1 MKTIIL
7 NFMFVFS
14 FVSFVQAQ
22 QIKPI
27 VSTQVNATLQ
37 KEKKAIVLD
46 VRTPGE
52 FSQGH
57 IAKATNLDVN
67 NPNAFNNYKSL
78 DKTKAYIIICRTKN
92 RSGVV
97 ANYMIQNGFTNIYQ
111 VTDGMVGWMQNN
123 LPIQK

>member
-37 KEKKAIVLD
+37 KEKKLLYLMFVHL
-46 VRTPGE
+46 E
-52 FSQGH
+52 NL
-57 IAKATNLDVN
+57 AKGIL
-67 NPNAFNNYKSL
+67 
-78 DKTKAYIIICRTKN
+78 
-92 RSGVV
+92 
-97 ANYMIQNGFTNIYQ
+97 
-111 VTDGMVGWMQNN
+111 
-123 LPIQK
+123 QKLQI